1 MGTQQRVVSLSDAFE
16 RAQRGNL
23 IYAEIVARHALGV
36 APAHFDALNLLAFAA
51 LRAGVVGPALDTFRL
66 AHEARPQAGLGA
78 TISRIEEMLPAWLER
93 HLAWRT
99 EDRFLLIKA
108 WGYGF
113 GSDLTSLIGSL
124 LLAEITNRT
133 PVIHWGP
140 NSLYSDGGPADSFHH
155 FFAPINALR
164 LEDLRQVAARGVFPA
179 KWSGANLATEDL
191 NKFQGQDARLGA
203 LYFLER
209 DEPLAVFDFNCGI
222 ADVLPWIPKG
232 HAYDGLSI
240 PDIYRLFWRKYF
252 RPSDRV
258 TARIEQFVARH
269 WPQGPV
275 LAVHMRDGD
284 HRYEQANLLDV
295 NAQYFATIDRL
306 LAEQPAALYLM
317 TDSSAAVEAFRA
329 RYGDIVF
336 TTDAQRTP
344 DDTGIHY
351 REGTDRVQLGVD
363 ILSDMLLATRADRFV
378 GNGRSS
384 PSATVWQL
392 KKWPPGT
399 AHMIVPNIYEERNI
413 FLYDF

>member
-1 MGTQQRVVSLSDAFE
+1 MGMQQRGISLTDAFE

-23 IYAEIVARHALGV
+23 IYAEIVARLALASGRV
-36 APAHFDALNLLAFAA
+36 DFDAHNLLAFVS
-51 LRAGVVGPALDTFRL
+51 LRAGAFDRALDSFRI
-66 AHEARPQAGLGA
+66 AHRLRPGAGLDA
-78 TISRIEEMLPAWLER
+78 TIARIEPMLPGWNAR
-93 HLAWRT
+93 RAARRT
-99 EDRFLLIKA
+99 DERFLLIKA

-113 GSDLTSLIGSL
+113 GSDLTSLIGAL

-140 NSLYSDGGPADSFHH
+140 NSLYSDGGTVDSFHH
-155 FFAPINALR
+155 FFEPINAFR
-164 LEDLRQVAARGVFPA
+164 LDDLRPMISRGVFPA
-179 KWSGANLATEDL
+179 KWTEANLAVEDL
-191 NKFQGQDARLGA
+191 NKFQGPDCRLGA

-222 ADVLPWIPKG
+222 ADVLPWIPQG
-232 HAYDGLSI
+232 HAYDGMSI
-240 PDIYRLFWRKYF
+240 PEIYRLFWRKYF
-252 RPSDRV
+252 RPSARV
-258 TARIEQFVARH
+258 TARIDQFVARH
-269 WPQGPV
+269 WPKGPV

-284 HRYEQANLLDV
+284 HRYEQTNLLDV
-295 NAQYFATIDRL
+295 NAQYFAMIDRL

-363 ILSDMLLATRADRFV
+363 ILSDILLATRADRFV

-392 KKWPPGT
+392 KDWPAGT